1 MEIKVF
7 REFYYAQRRGLIR
20 CPKGLKLDD
29 ELLEDKYLFTH
40 WIANF
45 LNGKSDF
52 DYESLLK
59 KNGDLSGK
67 GTIEDPYFI
76 NTNFGCGNFLHFSTF
91 LGEDDDFSCFK
102 KRFCFQNV
110 FEFAKSKDQK
120 SEILS
125 GIAFRDFP
133 FLHSVVL
140 VDDYVLDFNYDLA
153 MGKDLYFKM
162 FNFEVLT
169 KVDSDYVK
177 ENAYLINKDSKFL
190 IANRI
195 AYGDV
200 AFCFEELVEI
210 LKQEKRCEEIVL

>member
-7 REFYYAQRRGLIR
+7 REFYYAQQRGLIR

-67 GTIEDPYFI
+67 GTREDPYFI
-76 NTNFGCGNFLHFSTF
+76 NTNFGCGNFLLYSKF
-91 LGEDDDFSCFK
+91 LNANEDTSYIK
-102 KRFCFQNV
+102 KRYCFQNV
-110 FEFAKSKDQK
+110 YEFSKRCSK
-120 SEILS
+120 KCEIIS
-125 GIAFRDFP
+125 GLAFRDYP
-133 FLHSVVL
+133 FLHSVIL
-140 VDDYVLDFNYDLA
+140 LDDYVLDFNYNLA
-153 MGKDLYFKM
+153 MSKDLYFKM

-177 ENAYLINKDSKFL
+177 ENAYLISKDSKFL
-190 IANRI
+190 TSNRI